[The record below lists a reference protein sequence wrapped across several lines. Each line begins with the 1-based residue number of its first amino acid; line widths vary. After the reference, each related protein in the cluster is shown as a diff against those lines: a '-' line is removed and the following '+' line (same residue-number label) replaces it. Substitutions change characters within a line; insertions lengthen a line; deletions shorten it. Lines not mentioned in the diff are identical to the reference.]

1 MIKVISFD
9 VGGTILKN
17 LTIFLVIWL
26 NCGRKYNEKEKYILM
41 KSYEYFIKIASENK
55 DRFYILNIENL
66 SEKQVMEKIFNIIN
80 V

>member
-1 MIKVISFD
+1 
-9 VGGTILKN
+9 
-17 LTIFLVIWL
+17 
-26 NCGRKYNEKEKYILM
+26 M

>member
-1 MIKVISFD
+1 
-9 VGGTILKN
+9 
-17 LTIFLVIWL
+17 
-26 NCGRKYNEKEKYILM
+26 M
-41 KSYEYFIKIASENK
+41 KSYEYFIKNASENK